1 MQHPLLGE
9 VGPSFE
15 CISLDN
21 QTLSVPSH
29 GTAKVVV
36 VDFWASWCEAC
47 KVGMPALERLYR
59 DNRRDGLMVVGVSV
73 DADAEQARDAARR
86 LGMTFPVVHDP
97 SQVLLSAY
105 GVGFLPTTVVFDAD
119 ACLRFV
125 GREPAGIKRA
135 VRILLAK

>member
-1 MQHPLLGE
+1 MRHPLLGE

-15 CISLDN
+15 CVSLDN

-59 DNRRDGLMVVGVSV
+59 DNRRDGLMVVGVRPGLKWLGLKTRNPSN
-73 DADAEQARDAARR
+73 ARSRKSKIVITSSGCLKTRNPRPQCTLAR
-86 LGMTFPVVHDP
+86 G
-97 SQVLLSAY
+97 
-105 GVGFLPTTVVFDAD
+105 
-119 ACLRFV
+119 
-125 GREPAGIKRA
+125 
-135 VRILLAK
+135 